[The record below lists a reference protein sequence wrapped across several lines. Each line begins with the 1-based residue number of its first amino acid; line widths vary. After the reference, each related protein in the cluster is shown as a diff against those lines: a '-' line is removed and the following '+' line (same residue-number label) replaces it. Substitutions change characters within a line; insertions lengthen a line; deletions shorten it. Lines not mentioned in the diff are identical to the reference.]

1 MNIWLFGKSSDFSQH
16 MVDQWHEDGHKVT
29 QLGRENVNYTNP
41 AEFIEEAKDK
51 LPFPDYVVF
60 NINVGVPFELN
71 HPIHN
76 QNVDTQKII
85 FNEWYQNNLDTN
97 FFKVFVFDWL
107 IENNFKGEIA
117 HITSQIAK
125 DTNPEFKNLLTYK
138 MQRALD
144 YQIIQNQRANGI
156 NSYGIC
162 PAHIKDVVGW
172 PRYIATLITDVTKD
186 QSWLYGIIKEERQIY
201 YISYPPEGL
210 YDTSNDLP

>member
-41 AEFIEEAKDK
+41 AEFIEQAKDN

-85 FNEWYQNNLDTN
+85 LKERL
-97 FFKVFVFDWL
+97 
-107 IENNFKGEIA
+107 
-117 HITSQIAK
+117 HILLVKLQKTQILSLK
-125 DTNPEFKNLLTYK
+125 IYL
-138 MQRALD
+138 
-144 YQIIQNQRANGI
+144 
-156 NSYGIC
+156 
-162 PAHIKDVVGW
+162 HIKCN
-172 PRYIATLITDVTKD
+172 
-186 QSWLYGIIKEERQIY
+186 EH
-201 YISYPPEGL
+201 
-210 YDTSNDLP
+210 

>member
-1 MNIWLFGKSSDFSQH
+1 MVFLF
-16 MVDQWHEDGHKVT
+16 
-29 QLGRENVNYTNP
+29 
-41 AEFIEEAKDK
+41 
-51 LPFPDYVVF
+51 VV
-60 NINVGVPFELN
+60 E
-71 HPIHN
+71 
-76 QNVDTQKII
+76 
-85 FNEWYQNNLDTN
+85 
-97 FFKVFVFDWL
+97 
-107 IENNFKGEIA
+107 ENNFKGEIA

-172 PRYIATLITDVTKD
+172 PRYIATLITEVTKD
-186 QSWLYGIIKEERQIY
+186 QSWLYGIIKEEREIY

-210 YDTSNDLP
+210 YDTSNNLP